1 MLGRPGAKP
10 LRIGVDVG
18 GTFTDL
24 AMADEATGR
33 IGFHK
38 VPSTPSDPSQAIEAG
53 VRGILEKHGRRA
65 EEVAFVG
72 HGTTVATNMAIER
85 RGARTGMVTTKGFRD
100 VLEIARQVR
109 PHLYDYG
116 IQRPAPL
123 VPRRRRLEVD
133 ERLAADGTVL
143 RPLDEAEATRVA
155 EALRDDGVASV
166 AICLLH
172 AWREGRHERAVKE
185 ILRRVMPDAY
195 LSASSEVLP
204 EFREYDRFSTTVLNA
219 FVGPRMATYLAR
231 LLARVREVGIAA
243 EPYTVHSNGGLMSV
257 ATAAAAPVRTCLSG
271 PAAGVIGAAVVAAQ
285 AGFPDVVTF
294 DAGGTSTDVS
304 VVVGGQATSSSS
316 RHVAGHPVKV
326 PSVGVD
332 VIGAGGGSI
341 AHVDAGG
348 ALKVGPR
355 SAGADPGPA
364 AYGRGGTEPTLTDAN
379 IVLGRLDQTALLR
392 GAMPVDAEAARR
404 AVRDRIAVPL
414 GLTLEQAALGII
426 RVAVANMGRAIRG
439 VTTERGHAPERFAL
453 FAFGGAG
460 PLHAAEVAAECS
472 IPVVVVPREPGT
484 MCARGILLA
493 DIALDF
499 VRSEIRPLD
508 EAAWTRARELFDD
521 MAAEGDAW
529 LAGEGVPPAR
539 RGTARTVE
547 LRYEGQNFE
556 VRVPLGATWPTL
568 AEAEKAFAAEHARTN
583 GYDIPGRGVELVN
596 CRLAAV
602 GHVPRG
608 APEPPPEGG
617 SVDAARIGR
626 RGVYYDPTHGWVET
640 PVYAR
645 ERLPVGLR
653 VSGPAIIEEMSST
666 SIVFPG
672 QWATLDRDGNV
683 VIRHGSDTVRQP
695 AAGEAVDA

>member
-1 MLGRPGAKP
+1 MSDQPGARP

-24 AMADEATGR
+24 AMVDEATGR

-38 VPSTPSDPSQAIEAG
+38 VPSTPSDPSGAIEAG
-53 VRGILEKHGRRA
+53 VRGILERHGRQA
-65 EEVAFVG
+65 AEVAFVG
-72 HGTTVATNMAIER
+72 HGTTVATNMVIER
-85 RGARTGMVTTKGFRD
+85 RGARTGMVTTRGFRD
-100 VLEIARQVR
+100 VLEIARQTR
-109 PHLYDYG
+109 PHLFDYDV
-116 IQRPAPL
+116 QRPAPL
-123 VPRRRRLEVD
+123 VPRRYRLEID
-133 ERLAADGTVL
+133 ERIAAEGTVL
-143 RPLDEAEATRVA
+143 RPLDEAEMTRLA
-155 EALRDDGVASV
+155 EALRAEGVTSV

-172 AWREGRHERAVKE
+172 AWRNGRHERAAKE
-185 ILRRVMPDAY
+185 ILRQVMPEAY
-195 LSASSEVLP
+195 LSVSSEVLP

-219 FVGPRMATYLAR
+219 FVGPRMATYLDR
-231 LLARVREVGIAA
+231 LRARVRDVGILS

-271 PAAGVIGAAVVAAQ
+271 PAAGVIGAAVVASQ
-285 AGFPDVVTF
+285 AGFPDIVTF

-304 VVVGGQATSSSS
+304 VVAGGEATSSPS
-316 RHVAGHPVKV
+316 RDVAGHPVKV
-326 PSVGVD
+326 PSIGID

-341 AHVDAGG
+341 AHIDAGG

-379 IVLGRLDQTALLR
+379 IVLGRLDQAALLR

-404 AVRDRIAVPL
+404 AVRDRIATPL

-426 RVAVANMGRAIRG
+426 RIAVANMGRAIRG
-439 VTTERGHAPERFAL
+439 VTTERGYAPERFAL

-460 PLHAAEVAAECS
+460 PLHATEVAAECS
-472 IPVVVVPREPGT
+472 IPVVIIPREPGT

-508 EAAWTRARELFDD
+508 DAAWARAAELFDE
-521 MAAEGDAW
+521 MAAEGNAW
-529 LAGEGVPPAR
+529 LEGEGVPPAR
-539 RGTARTVE
+539 RATTRAVE

-568 AEAEKAFAAEHARTN
+568 AEVEQAFAVEHARTN

-608 APEPPPEGG
+608 APEPPPDGG
-617 SVDAARIGR
+617 DLETARIGGR
-626 RGVYYDPTHGWVET
+626 RVYYNPAHGWLDT

-645 ERLPVGLR
+645 ENLPVGAR
-653 VSGPAIIEEMSST
+653 VPGPAVIEEMSST

-672 QWATLDRDGNV
+672 QWATLDAEGNV
-683 VIRHGSDTVRQP
+683 IIRHESDTARQP
-695 AAGEAVDA
+695 AARETLDA

>member
-1 MLGRPGAKP
+1 MLDQPGAKP

-53 VRGILEKHGRRA
+53 IRGILEKHGRRA

-72 HGTTVATNMAIER
+72 HGTTVATNMVIER
-85 RGARTGMVTTKGFRD
+85 RGARTGMITTKGFRD
-100 VLEIARQVR
+100 VLEIARQTR
-109 PHLYDYG
+109 PHLYDYD

-123 VPRRRRLEVD
+123 VPRRRRLEIG
-133 ERLAADGTVL
+133 ERMAAEGAVL
-143 RPLDEAEATRVA
+143 RPLDEAEVIRAA
-155 EALRDDGVASV
+155 EALRDGGVTSV

-172 AWREGRHERAVKE
+172 AWRDGRHERAVKE

-195 LSASSEVLP
+195 LCASSEVLP

-219 FVGPRMATYLAR
+219 FVGPRMATYLDR
-231 LLARVREVGIAA
+231 LLARVREVGIVTQ
-243 EPYTVHSNGGLMSV
+243 PYTVHSNGGLMSV

-271 PAAGVIGAAVVAAQ
+271 PAAGVIGAAVVATQ
-285 AGFPDVVTF
+285 AGFPDIVTF

-304 VVVGGQATSSSS
+304 VVVGGNATSSSS
-316 RHVAGHPVKV
+316 RDVAGHPVKV
-326 PSVGVD
+326 PSIGID

-341 AHVDAGG
+341 AHIDAGG

-404 AVRDRIAVPL
+404 AVRERIAIPL

-426 RVAVANMGRAIRG
+426 RIAVANMGRAIRG
-439 VTTERGHAPERFAL
+439 VTTERGYAPERFAL

-460 PLHAAEVAAECS
+460 PLHATEVAAECS
-472 IPVVVVPREPGT
+472 IPIVIIPREPGT

-508 EAAWTRARELFDD
+508 EAAWTRARELFDE
-521 MAAEGDAW
+521 MASEGDAW

-539 RGTARTVE
+539 RATTRAVE

-556 VRVPLGATWPTL
+556 VRVAVGAAWPTL
-568 AEAEKAFAAEHARTN
+568 AEVEAAFATEHARTN

-596 CRLAAV
+596 CRLTAI

-617 SVDAARIGR
+617 STDAARIGR
-626 RGVYYDPTHGWVET
+626 RRVYYDPAHGWVET
-640 PVYAR
+640 AVYAR
-645 ERLPVGLR
+645 EKLPVGLR
-653 VSGPAIIEEMSST
+653 IPGPAIIEEMSST

-683 VIRHGSDTVRQP
+683 IIRHESDAARQP
-695 AAGEAVDA
+695 AAQETADA

>member
-1 MLGRPGAKP
+1 MSAKT

-24 AMADEATGR
+24 AMVDEATGR

-53 VRGILEKHGRRA
+53 IRGILEKHGRDA
-65 EEVAFVG
+65 AEVAFVG
-72 HGTTVATNMAIER
+72 HGTTVATNMVIER

-100 VLEIARQVR
+100 VLEIARQIR
-109 PHLYDYG
+109 PHLYDYD

-123 VPRRRRLEVD
+123 VPRRRRIEID
-133 ERLAADGTVL
+133 ERLSAEGSVL
-143 RPLDEAEATRVA
+143 HALDEAEVTRVA
-155 EALRDDGVASV
+155 EQLRDAGVTSV

-172 AWREGRHERAVKE
+172 AWRDGRHERAVKE

-195 LSASSEVLP
+195 LSTSSEVLP

-219 FVGPRMATYLAR
+219 FVGPRMATYLDR
-231 LLARVREVGIAA
+231 LLARVREVGISA

-271 PAAGVIGAAVVAAQ
+271 PAAGVIGAAVVATQ
-285 AGFPDVVTF
+285 AGFPDIVTF

-304 VVVGGQATSSSS
+304 VVVGGEATSSSS
-316 RHVAGHPVKV
+316 RDVAGHPVKV
-326 PSVGVD
+326 PSIGID

-341 AHVDAGG
+341 AYIDAGG

-364 AYGRGGTEPTLTDAN
+364 AYRRGGTEPTLTDAN

-404 AVRDRIAVPL
+404 AVRERIAIPL
-414 GLTLEQAALGII
+414 GLTMEQAALGII
-426 RVAVANMGRAIRG
+426 RIAVSNMGRAIRG
-439 VTTERGHAPERFAL
+439 VTTERGYAPERFAL

-460 PLHAAEVAAECS
+460 PLHATEVAAECA
-472 IPVVVVPREPGT
+472 IPVVIIPREPGT

-508 EAAWTRARELFDD
+508 AAAWARAAALFDE
-521 MAAEGDAW
+521 MAAEGEAW
-529 LAGEGVPPAR
+529 LAGEGVVPER
-539 RGTARTVE
+539 RATARAVE

-556 VRVPLGATWPTL
+556 VRVPVGTTL
-568 AEAEKAFAAEHARTN
+568 PSLEQILADFAAAHARTN

-596 CRLAAV
+596 CRLTAM
-602 GHVPRG
+602 GRVPRG
-608 APEPPPEGG
+608 MPEPPPSGG
-617 SVDAARIGR
+617 DAEAARLGTR
-626 RGVYYDPTHGWVET
+626 RVYYDPAHGWLDT
-640 PVYAR
+640 PVYDR
-645 ERLPVGLR
+645 DRLPVGAVLR
-653 VSGPAIIEEMSST
+653 GPLVIEEMSST
-666 SIVFPG
+666 SPIFPG
-672 QWATLDRDGNV
+672 QVATIDADGNIV
-683 VIRHGSDTVRQP
+683 VRNEAGSATPVALR
-695 AAGEAVDA
+695 ETIDA